1 MNCIIKF
8 RTLTVALLLAIG
20 FVLCAQAQETSVT
33 SINSEQYN
41 KWKDSKPF
49 VEGLKALEE
58 EESRTAFDSFTQEL
72 KLHPKNGY
80 AMCNLALSSSMKLG
94 DELYELFLSGEI
106 DMDNIDEAISEAG
119 KKVREDA
126 RQLEKGI
133 SMLPPEDKASQ
144 CAAYRALADMLTRW
158 CEDDT
163 VWIMQAYNNAV
174 MCHPC
179 KDSYFAR
186 MSYISEQHEDFVQ
199 YIEDDAKAAY
209 ALAPDDAA
217 VVKVMALIAKE
228 NGDVPGFMRYY
239 DQYQALV
246 KSQSLEPDFDLD
258 MVCAQMYGDMG
269 MTEDAIDMYLNA
281 ISYSEKTVALEKL
294 VTLLKDDDQAA
305 TIALMKINQMQFADE
320 GDGNVWSIVKGIILK
335 DCMKDYDGALALYSG
350 LLEDNHGNSYIT
362 KKVGECLLMLGDVA
376 RGKQYI
382 QAASMI
388 DGSSDYR
395 MLLCN
400 LGELTPVLDYYK
412 SCNATADFY
421 KYGSGFYASQ
431 AELHLLNRAPSQALE
446 VLDLG
451 FSKDNESALMDYY
464 YGIGLKNLG
473 RSEEA
478 IPYFE
483 KALALS
489 EDEEEGD
496 YYVTIVSNLELGN
509 IQKAQ
514 AELDT
519 LKQLWDAEQKERVPG
534 VTQDEII
541 KPYDLACLY
550 SLMGDSTTALEVLKT
565 HFEQSD
571 IAYNFGMI
579 EKDWRLD
586 PVRSLPEFQQLIN
599 TYYSQWKNNNP

>member
-1 MNCIIKF
+1 M
-8 RTLTVALLLAIG
+8 AIG
-20 FVLCAQAQETSVT
+20 FMLPAHAESTVT

-49 VEGLKALEE
+49 VEGLKALED
-58 EESRTAFDSFTQEL
+58 EESATAFDSFTQEL

-80 AMCNLALSSSMKLG
+80 AMCNLALSSSMKRG

-133 SMLPPEDKASQ
+133 SMLPSEDKVSQ
-144 CAAYRALADMLTRW
+144 CAAYRALGEMLTRW
-158 CEDDT
+158 CEEDT
-163 VWIMQAYNNAV
+163 AWIMQAYDNAV
-174 MCHPC
+174 LCHPC
-179 KDSYFAR
+179 KESYFSR
-186 MSYISEQHEDFVQ
+186 MSYVSDLHEDFVH
-199 YIEDDAKAAY
+199 YIESDAKAAY
-209 ALAPDDAA
+209 ALAPDDAT

-228 NGDVPGFMRYY
+228 NGDMQGFMRYY
-239 DQYQALV
+239 DEYQALI

-258 MVCAQMYGDMG
+258 MACAKIYENMG
-269 MTEDAIDMYLNA
+269 MTEDAIDMYLHA
-281 ISYSEKTVALEKL
+281 ISYSEKTAALEKL
-294 VTLLKDDDQAA
+294 ITLIKNDEEAA

-320 GDGNVWSIVKGIILK
+320 GDGNVWSIVKGIVLK

-362 KKVGECLLMLGDVA
+362 KKVGECLLMLGDVN

-382 QAASMI
+382 QAASTI
-388 DGSSDYR
+388 DGSNDYCI
-395 MLLCN
+395 LLCN
-400 LGELTPVLDYYK
+400 LGELTPLLDYYK

-451 FSKDNESALMDYY
+451 FSKGNESAMMDYF

-473 RSEEA
+473 RSDEA

-489 EDEEEGD
+489 EDEDEGD

-509 IQKAQ
+509 TEKAQ

-519 LKQLWDAEQKERVPG
+519 LKRLWDVEQMERVPG
-534 VTQDEII
+534 VTQDETI

-550 SLMGDSTTALEVLKT
+550 SLAGNSSMALKVLKT

-571 IAYNFGMI
+571 IAYNFGLI

-586 PVRSLPEFQQLIN
+586 PLRSLPEFQLLID
-599 TYYSQWKNNNP
+599 TYYSQWKNNNR